1 MIIND
6 LSRVSSLN
14 AIIASVGG
22 RCWKRTRYYFNVT
35 LEDLGLEA
43 STGRT
48 VAGTISNGYARE
60 LTDTKIWFCA
70 ITRTLNLQTARS
82 KTDKHIQQYVDAL
95 KSKISLELRNYYIA
109 DANHP
114 KGAREIVE
122 LWDESYTD
130 EQYIEMAKDLEFP
143 IEVKYG
149 QK

>member
-22 RCWKRTRYYFNVT
+22 RVWKRHRYYFNIT

-48 VAGTISNGYARE
+48 VAGTISNGYARD

-70 ITRTLNLQTARS
+70 LTQTLNLKTAKL

-95 KSKISLELRNYYIA
+95 KSKISSAIKDYYIA
-109 DANHP
+109 DANRP
-114 KGAREIVE
+114 KGAIYSAE
-122 LWDESYTD
+122 LWDEPYTN
-130 EQYIEMAKDLEFP
+130 EQYIEMAKDLEFA
-143 IEVKYG
+143 IEVRYG